1 MKNLGTINLNALESK
16 ALELRALKLRT
27 KRLILRPFRED
38 DVSQLYYTYCY
49 KNLFKTVESID
60 NLAMLEIK
68 NIISNRIAS
77 DSIDNSFC
85 SWAIILQ
92 GKNII
97 IGSIIV
103 KNVKYS
109 IESCTLNCYINP
121 LFRNNNFATEA
132 LDKVIHYLS
141 TIVGVKRIDILCS
154 YNNLAF
160 QSLCKKCGMV
170 REAVLRNCDSISGK
184 ISSLSVY
191 AKFNNS
197 KDCKDFY
204 EDKNLKDFIPE
215 NNEVTNSRLTKPKI
229 IPDTVIKTD
238 RLLLRSITIADAD
251 DLFRHL
257 FSKESSLK
265 FLNTYVH
272 KKVKDTIAFIKCTI
286 DDYERNPYEKLWV
299 IELKGLGCIGF
310 IGVKLENKCV
320 NYYSVYYGIGEEFRN
335 RGIATEA
342 LKILINFLKTEIKAR
357 RVEVMCACAN
367 ISSEKVIR
375 KAGLIYEGT
384 LHKFYKCKG
393 EIQDV
398 KVYSLINS

>member
-16 ALELRALKLRT
+16 ALELRT

-49 KNLFKTVESID
+49 KNLFKTAESID

-121 LFRNNNFATEA
+121 LFRNNN
-132 LDKVIHYLS
+132 
-141 TIVGVKRIDILCS
+141 
-154 YNNLAF
+154 LAF

-170 REAVLRNCDSISGK
+170 REVVLRNCDSISGK
-184 ISSLSVY
+184 ISSLAVY

-197 KDCKDFY
+197 KDCKDFSG
-204 EDKNLKDFIPE
+204 DKDLKDFIPE

-342 LKILINFLKTEIKAR
+342 LKMLINFLKTEIKAR
-357 RVEVMCACAN
+357 RIEVMCACEN